1 MQREHVLDCQSERNC
16 TRTSLR
22 QDNIFTCVPGA
33 PLTFTFSPRLTKGVE
48 PFVYIAAFVTGVGG
62 SAHSVPTLSSLALG
76 FSPVNGQPIWAEA
89 GREHFS

>member
-62 SAHSVPTLSSLALG
+62 QLILSPLFLLWLWDSV
-76 FSPVNGQPIWAEA
+76 Q
-89 GREHFS
+89 